1 MRKGWSALESEP
13 GHTGS
18 AVKAE
23 LGHCGGQLG
32 PVWGAE
38 LGQLLR
44 VSEALGQVLN
54 MQNRASFK
62 V

>member
-1 MRKGWSALESEP
+1 MNQG
-13 GHTGS
+13 TGS
-18 AVKAE
+18 AVNAE

-32 PVWGAE
+32 QFWGAE

-44 VSEALGQVLN
+44 VSEALGQVMN
-54 MQNRASFK
+54 VQNRASFK

>member
-1 MRKGWSALESEP
+1 MKQG
-13 GHTGS
+13 TGS